1 MKGGYG
7 LIDNDKNGENVRV
20 SSDERSDHSR
30 LHEAASAALECAV
43 EAIAQV
49 GCTAI
54 ETKKTIRTEKTDPE
68 LGKVITTEE
77 ERSIRLVEAPIDVSA
92 LRQITATLKDIRDLI
107 GDGSGDDNETGVIF
121 LPSLTEGFQPKG

>member
-1 MKGGYG
+1 M
-7 LIDNDKNGENVRV
+7 IDNDKNGENVRV